1 MLSQSARPLLGGAMT
16 RKFTGLLTLVLVVP
30 LSLAAQDAK
39 TLLQAASKA
48 MGDVKSIQYSGSGHL
63 YALGQAYSPTS
74 AWPQNNI
81 TTYTR
86 TIDYGSR
93 SSKEELTQVEPTP
106 PRLGGAAPFAGE
118 QKQINL
124 VSGQYAWNQAEHA
137 TQPAVA
143 ASEERQLQ
151 IWLTPHGFLRAAMEN
166 NATEK
171 KGSGGTIVSFT
182 AGRFKI
188 NGTIDNQNMVTRTE
202 TWIANPVLGDLP
214 VETTYSGYKDFNG
227 VKFPTIIVQKQGGYP
242 VLDLAVTSV
251 EPNVSLTLPV
261 PEAAR
266 TTTLPPVK
274 VTSQKLADGIWF
286 LAGGSHNSVLVEYP
300 TYLVMI
306 EAPLDEARSTAVIAE
321 AKKLAPNKP
330 IKYLI
335 NTHHHFDHSGGVRTY
350 VAEGSTIITHEM
362 NKAYYEQVWKAPH
375 TLEPDR
381 LARNSKKPTFIT
393 VKEKYTLA
401 DGGRSLEIY
410 PLEGDTHNAGL
421 MIGYI
426 PKEEILV
433 EADDFSWP
441 AGTRSGPRY
450 HANNVNLYRNIQ
462 RLKLDVKTIAPL
474 HGEPVPLSE
483 LEKVAT
489 S

>member
-1 MLSQSARPLLGGAMT
+1 MT
-16 RKFTGLLTLVLVVP
+16 RKSTGLVTLLLVIP
-30 LSLAAQDAK
+30 FSLAAQDAK
-39 TLLQAASKA
+39 TVLQAASNA
-48 MGDVKSIQYSGSGHL
+48 MGDVKSIQYSATGDL

-81 TTYTR
+81 TSYTR

-106 PRLGGAAPFAGE
+106 PRMGGAAPFAGE

-124 VSGQYAWNQAEHA
+124 VSGQYAWNQAGDTA
-137 TQPAVA
+137 QPAVA
-143 ASEERQLQ
+143 AGEERQLQ
-151 IWLTPHGFLRAAMEN
+151 IWLTPHGFLKAAMEN
-166 NATEK
+166 NATAK
-171 KGSGGTIVSFT
+171 KGSGGTIVSFMI
-182 AGRFKI
+182 GKFKI
-188 NGTIDNQNMVTRTE
+188 NGTIDSQNMVAKTE
-202 TWIANPVLGDLP
+202 TWIANPVLGDMP
-214 VETTYSGYKDFNG
+214 VETTYSAYKDFNG
-227 VKFPTIIVQKQGGYP
+227 VKFPTMIVQKQGNYR

-251 EPNVSLTLPV
+251 QPNVSLNLPV
-261 PEAAR
+261 PDAAR

-330 IKYLI
+330 IRYLI
-335 NTHHHFDHSGGVRTY
+335 NTHHHFDHSGGLRTY

-362 NKAYYEQVWKAPH
+362 NKAYYDQVWKAPH
-375 TLEPDR
+375 TLEPDQ
-381 LARNSKKPTFIT
+381 LAQSSKKPTFIT
-393 VKEKYTLA
+393 VKEKYTLS

-410 PLEGDTHNAGL
+410 PLAGDTHNAGL
-421 MIGYI
+421 MMVYM
-426 PKEEILV
+426 PKEKILV

-474 HGEPVPLSE
+474 HGEPVPVSE
-483 LEKVAT
+483 LEKLAT

>member
-1 MLSQSARPLLGGAMT
+1 MT

-30 LSLAAQDAK
+30 VSLAAQDAK
-39 TLLQAASKA
+39 PVLQVASKA
-48 MGDVKSIQYSGSGHL
+48 IGDVRSIQYSGTGHL

-81 TTYTR
+81 TSYTR

-93 SSKEELTQVEPTP
+93 SSREELTQVEPTP

-124 VSGQYAWNQAEHA
+124 VSGQYGWNQVGNAP
-137 TQPAVA
+137 QPAVA
-143 ASEERQLQ
+143 AAEERQLQ
-151 IWLTPHGFLRAAMEN
+151 IWLTPHGFLKAAMEN
-166 NATEK
+166 NATAK

-182 AGRFKI
+182 AGKFKI
-188 NGTIDNQNMVTRTE
+188 NGTIDNQNIVTRTE
-202 TWIANPVLGDLP
+202 TWIANPVLGDMP

-227 VKFPTIIVQKQGGYP
+227 VKFPTMIVQKQGGYP

-251 EPNVSLTLPV
+251 QPNVSLNLPV

-266 TTTLPPVK
+266 TTSLPPVT
-274 VTSQKLADGIWF
+274 VTSQKLADGVWF

-300 TYLVMI
+300 NYLVMI
-306 EAPLDEARSTAVIAE
+306 EAPLDDARSMAVIAE
-321 AKKLAPNKP
+321 AKTLAPNKP

-335 NTHHHFDHSGGVRTY
+335 NTHHHFDHSGGMRAY
-350 VAEGSTIITHEM
+350 VAEGATIITNEV
-362 NKAYYEQVWKAPH
+362 NKAYYEQVWKIPR

-381 LARNSKKPTFIT
+381 LAQNPKKPTFLT

-421 MIGYI
+421 MMVYM
-426 PKEEILV
+426 PKERVLV

-441 AGTRSGPRY
+441 AGTRAGPRY
-450 HANNVNLYRNIQ
+450 HGNNVNLYRNIQ
-462 RLKLDVKTIAPL
+462 RLKLDVNTIAPI
-474 HGEPVPLSE
+474 HGSVAPFSE
-483 LEKVAT
+483 LQRAAT

>member
-1 MLSQSARPLLGGAMT
+1 MT
-16 RKFTGLLTLVLVVP
+16 RKFTGLLTLVLVVS

-39 TLLQAASKA
+39 PVLQAASKA
-48 MGDVKSIQYSGSGHL
+48 IGDVRSIQYSGTGHL
-63 YALGQAYSPTS
+63 YVLGQAFSPTS
-74 AWPQNNI
+74 AWPQNDI
-81 TTYTR
+81 TSYTR
-86 TIDYGSR
+86 AIDYGSR
-93 SSKEELTQVEPTP
+93 SSREELTQVEPTP

-124 VSGQYAWNQAEHA
+124 VSGQYGWNQVGNAP
-137 TQPAVA
+137 QPAVA
-143 ASEERQLQ
+143 AAEERQLQ
-151 IWLTPHGFLRAAMEN
+151 IWLTPHGFLKAAMEN
-166 NATEK
+166 NAIAK

-182 AGRFKI
+182 AGKFKI

-202 TWIANPVLGDLP
+202 TWIANPVLGDMP

-227 VKFPTIIVQKQGGYP
+227 VKFPTMIVQKQGGYP

-251 EPNVSLTLPV
+251 QPNVSLNLPV

-266 TTTLPPVK
+266 TTSLPPVT
-274 VTSQKLADGIWF
+274 VTSQKLADGVWF

-300 TYLVMI
+300 NYLVMI
-306 EAPLDEARSTAVIAE
+306 EAPLDDARSMAVIAE

-335 NTHHHFDHSGGVRTY
+335 NTHHHFDHSGGVRAY

-362 NKAYYEQVWKAPH
+362 NKPYYEQVWKAPRA
-375 TLEPDR
+375 LEPDR
-381 LARNSKKPTFIT
+381 LAQNPKKPTFIT

-410 PLEGDTHNAGL
+410 PMEGDTHNAGL
-421 MIGYI
+421 MMVYM
-426 PKEEILV
+426 PKEKILV

-441 AGTRSGPRY
+441 AGTRAGPRY
-450 HANNVNLYRNIQ
+450 HGNNVNLYRNIQ
-462 RLKLDVKTIAPL
+462 HLKLEVNTIAPI
-474 HGEPVPLSE
+474 HGSVVPFSE
-483 LEKVAT
+483 LQ
-489 S
+489 

>member
-1 MLSQSARPLLGGAMT
+1 MT
-16 RKFTGLLTLVLVVP
+16 RTFTGLLTLVLIVP

-39 TLLQAASKA
+39 TVLQAASKT
-48 MGDVKSIQYSGSGHL
+48 MGDVKSIQYSGTGHL
-63 YALGQAYSPTS
+63 YALGQAYTPTS

-81 TTYTR
+81 TSYTR

-93 SSKEELTQVEPTP
+93 SSREELTQVEPTP

-124 VSGQYAWNQAEHA
+124 VSGQYAWNQVGNAA
-137 TQPAVA
+137 QPAVA
-143 ASEERQLQ
+143 TAEERQLQ
-151 IWLTPHGFLRAAMEN
+151 IWLTPHGFLKAAMEH
-166 NATEK
+166 NATTK
-171 KGSGGTIVSFT
+171 KGGGGTIVSFT
-182 AGRFKI
+182 AGKFKI
-188 NGTIDNQNMVTRTE
+188 NGTIDSQNMVTRTE
-202 TWIANPVLGDLP
+202 TWIANPVLGDMP

-227 VKFPTIIVQKQGGYP
+227 VKFPSMIVQKQGDYP
-242 VLDLAVTSV
+242 VLDLAVTSAQ
-251 EPNVSLTLPV
+251 PNVKFDLPV
-261 PEAAR
+261 PESAR

-274 VTSQKLADGIWF
+274 VTSQKLGDGIWF

-300 TYLVMI
+300 AYLVMI

-362 NKAYYEQVWKAPH
+362 NKSYYERVWKAPH
-375 TLEPDR
+375 TIKPDR
-381 LARNSKKPTFIT
+381 LAQNSKKPTFIT

-421 MIGYI
+421 MMVYM
-426 PKEEILV
+426 PKEKILV

-474 HGEPVPLSE
+474 HGEPVSVSE
-483 LEKVAT
+483 LEKL
-489 S
+489 SKS

>member
-1 MLSQSARPLLGGAMT
+1 MT
-16 RKFTGLLTLVLVVP
+16 RKFTGLLSLVLVVP
-30 LSLAAQDAK
+30 LSLAAQDVK
-39 TLLQAASKA
+39 TVLQAASKA
-48 MGDVKSIQYSGSGHL
+48 MGDVRSIQYSGTGHL
-63 YALGQAYSPTS
+63 DALGQAYSPSS

-81 TTYTR
+81 TSYTR

-124 VSGQYAWNQAEHA
+124 VSGQYAWNQEGNAS
-137 TQPAVA
+137 QPAVA
-143 ASEERQLQ
+143 TAEERYLQ
-151 IWLTPHGFLRAAMEN
+151 IWLTPHGFLKAATEN
-166 NATEK
+166 NATAK

-182 AGRFKI
+182 SGKFKI
-188 NGTIDNQNMVTRTE
+188 NGTIDSQNMVTRTE
-202 TWIANPVLGDLP
+202 TWIANPVLGDMP

-227 VKFPTIIVQKQGGYP
+227 VKFPTMIVQKQGGYP

-251 EPNVSLTLPV
+251 QPNVSLNLPV

-286 LAGGSHNSVLVEYP
+286 LAGGSHNSVLVGYP

-321 AKKLAPNKP
+321 AKKLVPNKP

-335 NTHHHFDHSGGVRTY
+335 NTHHHFDHSGGLRTY
-350 VAEGSTIITHEM
+350 VAEGATIITNEI
-362 NKAYYEQVWKAPH
+362 NKAYYEQVWKAPR
-375 TLEPDR
+375 TLDPDR
-381 LARNSKKPTFIT
+381 LAQSPKKPTYIT
-393 VKEKYTLA
+393 VKGKYTLA

-410 PLEGDTHNAGL
+410 PMEGDTHNSGL
-421 MIGYI
+421 MMVYM
-426 PKEEILV
+426 PKEKILV

-441 AGTRSGPRY
+441 AGTRAGPRY
-450 HANNVNLYRNIQ
+450 HVNNVNLYRNIQ
-462 RLKLDVKTIAPL
+462 HLNLDVNTIAPI
-474 HGEPVPLSE
+474 HGEPVSLSE
-483 LEKVAT
+483 LQKAAT

>member
-1 MLSQSARPLLGGAMT
+1 MT
-16 RKFTGLLTLVLVVP
+16 IKFTGLLTLLIVVP

-39 TLLQAASKA
+39 TVLQAASKA
-48 MGDVKSIQYSGSGHL
+48 MGDVRSIQYSGTGHL

-81 TTYTR
+81 TSYTR
-86 TIDYGSR
+86 TIDYSSR
-93 SSKEELTQVEPTP
+93 SSREDLTQVEPTP
-106 PRLGGAAPFAGE
+106 PRLGGALPFAGE
-118 QKQINL
+118 QRQINL
-124 VSGQYAWNQAEHA
+124 VSGQYAWNQMGNAA
-137 TQPAVA
+137 QPAVA
-143 ASEERQLQ
+143 AAEERQLQ
-151 IWLTPHGFLRAAMEN
+151 IWLTPHGFLKAAMEN
-166 NATEK
+166 NATAK

-182 AGRFKI
+182 LGKFKI
-188 NGTIDNQNMVTRTE
+188 NGTIDNQAMVTRTE
-202 TWIANPVLGDLP
+202 SWLANPVLGDMP
-214 VETTYSGYKDFNG
+214 VDTTYSGYKDFDG
-227 VKFPTIIVQKQGGYP
+227 VKFPTMIVQKQGGYA

-251 EPNVSLTLPV
+251 RPNVTLDLPV

-300 TYLVMI
+300 AYLVMI
-306 EAPLDEARSTAVIAE
+306 EAPLDEARSVAVIAE
-321 AKKLAPNKP
+321 AKRLVPNKP

-335 NTHHHFDHSGGVRTY
+335 NTHHHFDHSGGLRTY
-350 VAEGSTIITHEM
+350 VAEGSIIITHEM
-362 NKAYYEQVWKAPH
+362 NKAYYEQVWKAAH
-375 TLEPDR
+375 TIEPDR
-381 LARNSKKPTFIT
+381 LAQNPKKPTFIT

-410 PLEGDTHNAGL
+410 PLEGETHNAGL
-421 MIGYI
+421 MMVYM
-426 PKEEILV
+426 PKEKILV

-450 HANNVNLYRNIQ
+450 HANNVNLYRNMQ
-462 RLKLDVKTIAPL
+462 RLKLDVKTIAPI

>member
-1 MLSQSARPLLGGAMT
+1 
-16 RKFTGLLTLVLVVP
+16 
-30 LSLAAQDAK
+30 
-39 TLLQAASKA
+39 
-48 MGDVKSIQYSGSGHL
+48 
-63 YALGQAYSPTS
+63 
-74 AWPQNNI
+74 
-81 TTYTR
+81 
-86 TIDYGSR
+86 
-93 SSKEELTQVEPTP
+93 
-106 PRLGGAAPFAGE
+106 
-118 QKQINL
+118 
-124 VSGQYAWNQAEHA
+124 
-137 TQPAVA
+137 VA
-143 ASEERQLQ
+143 AAEERQLQ
-151 IWLTPHGFLRAAMEN
+151 IWLTPHGFLKAAMEN
-166 NATEK
+166 NAIAK
-171 KGSGGTIVSFT
+171 KGSGGTVVSFT
-182 AGRFKI
+182 AGKFKI
-188 NGTIDNQNMVTRTE
+188 NGTIDSQNIVTRTE
-202 TWIANPVLGDLP
+202 TRIANPVLGDMP

-227 VKFPTIIVQKQGGYP
+227 VKFPTMIVQKQGGYP

-251 EPNVSLTLPV
+251 QPNASLSLPL

-266 TTTLPPVK
+266 TTTLPPVN

-350 VAEGSTIITHEM
+350 VAEGSTIITHEI

-421 MIGYI
+421 MMVYM
-426 PKEEILV
+426 PKEKILV

-474 HGEPVPLSE
+474 HGEPVPVSE
-483 LEKVAT
+483 LEKLAT